1 MSPGWKLY
9 DKIDVPTRN
18 GNYNIFEKHYGLQSA
33 NNANFS
39 KIIFFPFFLHIRVCE
54 KIVLRCVI
62 QNMQNS
68 LRMSILYTR
77 WLAS

>member
-18 GNYNIFEKHYGLQSA
+18 GNCNIFEKHYGLQSA

-39 KIIFFPFFLHIRVCE
+39 KKK
-54 KIVLRCVI
+54 KIP
-62 QNMQNS
+62 
-68 LRMSILYTR
+68 ILLTHKGM
-77 WLAS
+77 